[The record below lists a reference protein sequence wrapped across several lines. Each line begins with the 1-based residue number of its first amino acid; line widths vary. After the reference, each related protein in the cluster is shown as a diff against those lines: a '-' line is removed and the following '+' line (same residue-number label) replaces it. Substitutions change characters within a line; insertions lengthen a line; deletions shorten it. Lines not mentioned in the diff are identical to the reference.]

1 MKNNLIFIGMPSSGK
16 STLGRLLAREL
27 GRPFI
32 DTDDVIREMNGCEL
46 HEIMDRDGL
55 DGFLQREVEAICT
68 VDVDNTVIATGGSAI
83 YSPAGMEHL
92 RKIGRVIYVAISYET
107 LEKRV
112 GDPHLRGV
120 VLAPGKTLRDLYE
133 ERVPLYEKYA
143 DLTLVQA
150 DGETTRESV
159 SRLLSLIK

>member
-16 STLGRLLAREL
+16 STLGRMLAKEL
-27 GRPFI
+27 QRPFI
-32 DTDDVIREMNGCEL
+32 DTDDVIRQLNGCEL
-46 HEIMDRDGL
+46 HQIMDRDGL

-68 VDVDNTVIATGGSAI
+68 VDTQNTVIATGGSAI
-83 YSPAGMEHL
+83 YSPVGMEHL
-92 RKIGRVIYVAISYET
+92 KKLGRIIYVAISYDT
-107 LEKRV
+107 LEQRV

-150 DGETTRESV
+150 PGETTRDSV
-159 SRLLSLIK
+159 RRLLELIK

>member
-1 MKNNLIFIGMPSSGK
+1 MNNLIFIGMPSSGK
-16 STLGRLLAREL
+16 STLGRLLAKEL
-27 GRPFI
+27 GRPFL
-32 DTDDVIREMNGCEL
+32 DTDDVIRQINGCEL

-55 DGFLQREVEAICT
+55 QAFLDREVEAIRT
-68 VDVDNTVIATGGSAI
+68 VNVQDTVIATGGSAI

-92 RKIGRVIYVAISYET
+92 QKIGKIVYVKISYET

-143 DLTLVQA
+143 DLTLDQP
-150 DGETTRESV
+150 DGETTRQSV
-159 SRLLSLIK
+159 ARLLELIK

>member
-16 STLGRLLAREL
+16 STLGRLLAAEL

-32 DTDDVIREMNGCEL
+32 DTDDVIRQLNGCEL

-55 DGFLQREVEAICT
+55 DGFLQREVEAIRT

-92 RKIGRVIYVAISYET
+92 KKIGKVIYVAISYET

>member
-16 STLGRLLAREL
+16 STLGRLLAKEL
-27 GRPFI
+27 DRPFL
-32 DTDDVIREMNGCEL
+32 DTDDVIREINGCEL

-55 DGFLQREVEAICT
+55 AAFLEREVEAICT
-68 VDVDNTVIATGGSAI
+68 VDVKDAVIATGGSAV

-92 RKIGRVIYVAISYET
+92 QKIGKIVYVKISYET

-143 DLTLVQA
+143 DLTLDQP

-159 SRLLSLIK
+159 ARLLELIK

>member
-1 MKNNLIFIGMPSSGK
+1 MNNLIFIGMPSSGK
-16 STLGRLLAREL
+16 STLGRLLAKEL
-27 GRPFI
+27 GRPFL
-32 DTDDVIREMNGCEL
+32 DTDDVIRQINGCEL

-55 DGFLQREVEAICT
+55 QAFLDREVEAIRT
-68 VDVDNTVIATGGSAI
+68 VDVQNTVIATGGSAI

-92 RKIGRVIYVAISYET
+92 QKIGKIIYVKISYET

-143 DLTLVQA
+143 DLTLDQP
-150 DGETTRESV
+150 DGETTRQSV
-159 SRLLSLIK
+159 ARLLELIK

>member
-16 STLGRLLAREL
+16 STLGRLLAKEL
-27 GRPFI
+27 GRPFL
-32 DTDDVIREMNGCEL
+32 DTDDVIRQINGCEL

-92 RKIGRVIYVAISYET
+92 KKIGKVIYVAISYET

-120 VLAPGKTLRDLYE
+120 VIAPGKTLRDLYE

-143 DLTLVQA
+143 DLTLNQA
-150 DGETTRESV
+150 DGETTHESV
-159 SRLLSLIK
+159 LRLLDLIK

>member
-16 STLGRLLAREL
+16 STLGRLLAQEL
-27 GRPFI
+27 GRPFL
-32 DTDDVIREMNGCEL
+32 DTDDVIRQLNGCEL

-55 DGFLQREVEAICT
+55 DAFLQREVEAIRT
-68 VDVDNTVIATGGSAI
+68 VDVDNTVIATGGSAV
-83 YSPAGMEHL
+83 YSPSGMDHL
-92 RKIGRVIYVAISYET
+92 KTLGRVIYVAISYET
-107 LEKRV
+107 LKQRV

-120 VLAPGKTLRDLYE
+120 VLAPGKNLRDLYE

-150 DGETTRESV
+150 EGETTRESV
-159 SRLLSLIK
+159 SRLLGLIK

>member
-27 GRPFI
+27 DCPFL
-32 DTDDVIREMNGCEL
+32 DTDDVIRQINGCEL

-55 DGFLQREVEAICT
+55 DAFLQREVEAICT
-68 VDVDNTVIATGGSAI
+68 VDVDHTVIATGGSAI

-92 RKIGRVIYVAISYET
+92 RKLGRIIYVKISYET
-107 LEKRV
+107 LERRV

-120 VLAPGKTLRDLYE
+120 VLAPGKNLRDLYE

-143 DLTLVQA
+143 DLTLEQA

-159 SRLLSLIK
+159 SRLIGLIK

>member
-16 STLGRLLAREL
+16 STLGRLLAKEL
-27 GRPFI
+27 DRPFL
-32 DTDDVIREMNGCEL
+32 DTDDVIREINGCEL

-55 DGFLQREVEAICT
+55 DAFLEHEVEAICT
-68 VDVDNTVIATGGSAI
+68 VNVQDTVIATGGSAV

-92 RKIGRVIYVAISYET
+92 QKIGKIVYVKISYET

-143 DLTLVQA
+143 DLTLDQP

-159 SRLLSLIK
+159 ARLLELIK

>member
-16 STLGRLLAREL
+16 STLGRLLAKEL
-27 GRPFI
+27 GRPFL
-32 DTDDVIREMNGCEL
+32 DTDDVIRQLNSCEL

-68 VDVDNTVIATGGSAI
+68 VDVENTVIATGGSAI

-92 RKIGRVIYVAISYET
+92 KNIGTVIYVAISYDT
-107 LEKRV
+107 LEQRV

-120 VLAPGKTLRDLYE
+120 VLAPGKTLRDLYA

-150 DGETTRESV
+150 EGETTRESV
-159 SRLLSLIK
+159 LRLLELIK

>member
-1 MKNNLIFIGMPSSGK
+1 MSNLIFIGMPSSGK
-16 STLGRLLAREL
+16 STLGRLLAKEL
-27 GRPFI
+27 GRPFL
-32 DTDDVIREMNGCEL
+32 DTDDVIRQINGCEL

-55 DGFLQREVEAICT
+55 QAFLDREVEAIRT
-68 VDVDNTVIATGGSAI
+68 VNVQDTVIATGGSAI

-92 RKIGRVIYVAISYET
+92 QKIGKIVYVKISYET

-143 DLTLVQA
+143 DLTLDQP
-150 DGETTRESV
+150 DGETTRQSV
-159 SRLLSLIK
+159 ARLLELIK

>member
-16 STLGRLLAREL
+16 STLGRLLAKEL
-27 GRPFI
+27 GRPFL
-32 DTDDVIREMNGCEL
+32 DTDDVIRQINGCEL

-55 DGFLQREVEAICT
+55 QAFLDREVEAICT
-68 VDVDNTVIATGGSAI
+68 VDVQNTVIATGGSAV
-83 YSPAGMEHL
+83 YSPAGMQHL
-92 RKIGRVIYVAISYET
+92 KKIGTVIYVNISYET

-143 DLTLVQA
+143 DLTLVQQ

-159 SRLLSLIK
+159 DRLLELIG